1 MSLSFK
7 EVYSSAENVYPLL
20 VGAEI
25 PSMSLTRRD
34 GSPCELA
41 ELIKTK
47 PSVIIFYRGG
57 W

>member
-7 EVYSSAENVYPLL
+7 EVYSSAENVRPLL

-25 PSMSLTRRD
+25 PSVSLTRRD

>member
-1 MSLSFK
+1 MSVSFK
-7 EVYSSAENVYPLL
+7 EVYSSAEKVCPLL
-20 VGAEI
+20 VGAET
-25 PSMSLTRRD
+25 PSVSLIRRD

-47 PSVIIFYRGG
+47 PSIIIFYRGG

>member
-1 MSLSFK
+1 MSLSSK
-7 EVYSSAENVYPLL
+7 EVYSSAENVQPLL

-25 PSMSLTRRD
+25 PKVGLTGSD

-47 PSVIIFYRGG
+47 PSIIIFYRGG

>member
-1 MSLSFK
+1 MSVSFK
-7 EVYSSAENVYPLL
+7 EVYSYAENVQPLL

-25 PSMSLTRRD
+25 PSVSLTRRD

-47 PSVIIFYRGG
+47 PSIIIFYRGG

>member
-25 PSMSLTRRD
+25 PSVSLTRRD